1 MFLGR
6 DLHEWLTTM
15 AKQARATE
23 AQFLEHLILRAEAIY
38 NFQPPL
44 PPPPRPWWKL
54 WGKDP
59 EIELLAIGADLRN
72 IA

>member
-1 MFLGR
+1 MRGVCRTAVAGL
-6 DLHEWLTTM
+6 
-15 AKQARATE
+15 
-23 AQFLEHLILRAEAIY
+23 
-38 NFQPPL
+38 FQPPL

-59 EIELLAIGADLRN
+59 EIELPAIGADLRN